1 MVKVRVENIN
11 PKGKKTAD
19 CVIRAISKASGKDY
33 WQVAEDLFKLQKKTG
48 YMLNEKRCY
57 EKLLDDYG
65 FIKKAQ
71 PRKLDNTK
79 YLVGEIDKLVEI
91 RKPKSVVISMASH
104 LTCYINNEI
113 VDLWDCRYKTI
124 GNYWLK
130 F

>member
-1 MVKVRVENIN
+1 MQLIMV
-11 PKGKKTAD
+11 
-19 CVIRAISKASGKDY
+19 
-33 WQVAEDLFKLQKKTG
+33 LKTG

-91 RKPKSVVISMASH
+91 KEMGA
-104 LTCYINNEI
+104 
-113 VDLWDCRYKTI
+113 
-124 GNYWLK
+124 
-130 F
+130 